1 MEKRNGKEK
10 ERFKR
15 IVARLETAR
24 LRELLKAAREETKR
38 KEKAPAT

>member
-1 MEKRNGKEK
+1 MKTRNGKEI
-10 ERFKR
+10 RR
-15 IVARLETAR
+15 IMKIAAKLETAR